1 MRRTIYLS
9 AWWLAL
15 VIPLAAQQ
23 TNHPLRQNS
32 DTRQLS
38 RAEQEAEEEVSL
50 SADRIIEILRQEPGL
65 LLQVKK
71 LLVRQ
76 AFEQGRLIDPK
87 DLTDEALFRLL
98 REDDGTRV
106 LATREI
112 ENRAYV
118 KAKPSKEEI
127 ERLGEPRLRWRAD
140 QGTGSGAAA
149 NKTSESQ
156 EQVYWKE
163 HEPRRPGASNLP
175 VPPLQEN
182 PESPSAPPQEV
193 VPENPA
199 RGVERT
205 GLEPNFQPN
214 GNEEQSLE
222 QANRNLGP
230 VGEELPGLVNGDA
243 SPTGFPRENLGMG
256 RVIDGSAPNGQ
267 TREAFVHAGDAQC
280 LAAAFGRG
288 QRFEHG
294 EF

>member
-140 QGTGSGAAA
+140 QGTGSG
-149 NKTSESQ
+149 
-156 EQVYWKE
+156 
-163 HEPRRPGASNLP
+163 L
-175 VPPLQEN
+175 
-182 PESPSAPPQEV
+182 
-193 VPENPA
+193 
-199 RGVERT
+199 
-205 GLEPNFQPN
+205 
-214 GNEEQSLE
+214 SL
-222 QANRNLGP
+222 
-230 VGEELPGLVNGDA
+230 
-243 SPTGFPRENLGMG
+243 
-256 RVIDGSAPNGQ
+256 I
-267 TREAFVHAGDAQC
+267 HI
-280 LAAAFGRG
+280 
-288 QRFEHG
+288 
-294 EF
+294 